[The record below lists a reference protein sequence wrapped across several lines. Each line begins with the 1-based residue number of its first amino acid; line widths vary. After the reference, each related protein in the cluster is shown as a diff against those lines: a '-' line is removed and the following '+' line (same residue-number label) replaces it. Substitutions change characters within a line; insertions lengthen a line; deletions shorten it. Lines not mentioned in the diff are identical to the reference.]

1 MEKGKPKTTEEI
13 RIMREG
19 GKILARILQET
30 ARIVSPGKHF
40 AELEDF
46 ARGAMEDAGVTPA
59 FLGYQGYPCVLCV
72 SVNEEVVHGIATR
85 SRVLREGDIVSI
97 DTGLVHRGLI
107 VDSAVSVL
115 CTEGERQY
123 PEKEKLIRVCQESL
137 QRGIAAVRAGAHI
150 GDIGNAVQSY
160 VEREGY
166 AVVRT
171 LVGHGV
177 GKELHEPPAIPNYG
191 KKGEGLSLEEGMT
204 VCIEPMI
211 TDGKY
216 GVKTLGDGWT
226 IATEDGSLSA
236 HFEHTIVVTAEGA
249 EILTSQP

>member
-19 GKILARILQET
+19 GRILARILQDV
-30 ARIVSPGKHF
+30 AHVVAPGKHLT
-40 AELEDF
+40 ELEDL

-97 DTGLVHRGLI
+97 DTGLVYRGLI

-115 CTEGERQY
+115 CTEGKEQY
-123 PEKEKLIRVCQESL
+123 PERKKLIQVCQESL
-137 QRGIAAVRAGAHI
+137 QRGIAAVRAGAHV
-150 GDIGNAVQSY
+150 GDIGEAVQSY
-160 VEREGY
+160 VEQEGY
-166 AVVRT
+166 SVIRS

-191 KKGEGLSLEEGMT
+191 KKGEGPILEEGMT
-204 VCIEPMI
+204 ICVEPMV
-211 TDGKY
+211 TAGNY
-216 GVKTLGDGWT
+216 SVQTLADGWT
-226 IATEDGSLSA
+226 IVTEDGSLSA
-236 HFEHTIVVTAEGA
+236 HFEHTVVVTAGGA
-249 EILTSQP
+249 EILTHQ